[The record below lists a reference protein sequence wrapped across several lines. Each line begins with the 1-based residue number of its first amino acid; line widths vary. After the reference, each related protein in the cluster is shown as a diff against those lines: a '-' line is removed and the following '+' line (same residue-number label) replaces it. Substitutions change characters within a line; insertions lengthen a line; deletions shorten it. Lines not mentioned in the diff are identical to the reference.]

1 MQLDIIAVGQ
11 MRGAGEMP
19 LVEEFNQRIEASGR
33 QLGISGIS
41 IIELREK
48 RALTGD
54 DKKRSENAL
63 IADALARRSG
73 PLIVLDETGTSLTSR
88 AFADKLQ
95 GWIERGDSHVTFVIG
110 GADGLDDAIRG
121 RADLVLAKLFQP
133 TSSRRRSV
141 PLLVFGVS
149 HGARS
154 LRGRPLIALT

>member
-1 MQLDIIAVGQ
+1 MQLGIIAVGQ
-11 MRGAGEMP
+11 MRSAGEMP
-19 LVEEFNQRIEASGR
+19 LVEEFQQRIEASGR

-48 RALTGD
+48 RALTGG

-95 GWIERGDSHVTFVIG
+95 GWIERGDSDVTFVIG
-110 GADGLDDAIRG
+110 GAGGLDDAIRA
-121 RADLVLAKLFQP
+121 RADLVLSFGPMTWPHMLA
-133 TSSRRRSV
+133 RV
-141 PLLVFGVS
+141 LLCEQLWRAIS
-149 HGARS
+149 
-154 LRGRPLIALT
+154 ILTRHPYHRD

>member
-1 MQLDIIAVGQ
+1 MQLGIIAIGQ
-11 MRGAGEMP
+11 MRAAAEMP
-19 LVEEFNQRIEASGR
+19 LVDEFRQRIEASGR

-88 AFADKLQ
+88 AFADKLL
-95 GWIERGDSHVTFVIG
+95 GWIERGDSDVTFVIG
-110 GADGLDDAIRG
+110 GADGLDDAIRA
-121 RADLVLAKLFQP
+121 RADLVLSFGPMTWPHMLA
-133 TSSRRRSV
+133 RV
-141 PLLVFGVS
+141 LLCEQLWRAIS
-149 HGARS
+149 
-154 LRGRPLIALT
+154 ILTRHPYHRD

>member
-1 MQLDIIAVGQ
+1 MQLGIIAVGQ

-19 LVEEFNQRIEASGR
+19 LVEEFHQRIEASGR
-33 QLGISGIS
+33 QLGISGLS

-48 RALTGD
+48 RALTGG

-95 GWIERGDSHVTFVIG
+95 GWIERGDSDVTFVIG
-110 GADGLDDAIRG
+110 GADGLDDAILA
-121 RADLVLAKLFQP
+121 RADLVLSFGPMTWPHMLA
-133 TSSRRRSV
+133 RV
-141 PLLVFGVS
+141 LLCEQLWRAIS
-149 HGARS
+149 
-154 LRGRPLIALT
+154 ILTRHPYHRD